1 MISMIPLSAGLLGV
15 YWIRWLI
22 WKRKELP
29 IVIPILFTC
38 FFLPKLNLVQ
48 VSRLSTAGIRVDDF
62 LALILLFI
70 AIMDP
75 ATFRNRHIRR
85 GVGMLAA
92 LAVLNL
98 LSVFIG
104 RIRGYDNQILLSVM
118 MVIRKFEYFA
128 FALVGIYTVRRLKD
142 PYGTFF
148 SEFTLMSAFH
158 IVLAALQVLGKAGY
172 IVNGAD
178 AGDYFQRAAVSTF
191 NGYYEYG
198 QFLCFG
204 CAVYICEAL
213 RPRSVPAG
221 VVPTG
226 VGSRWSLRAHG
237 GRVPVAPS
245 RWVSVVMLGLSLGM
259 LVLSRSRSSLV
270 IGALLVLIAV
280 YFPLRGAIPRIR
292 LIVGGYGGILLL
304 AAVTVVFTGI
314 IGWELVGR
322 FGSISLDDFTRYWAE
337 FLRRGDFS
345 RYREMIRTNW
355 FEFDAISTLGYLD
368 RISDWSLA
376 TRYLKWGAALDG
388 FRLNPLLGYGTG
400 VTHVMDGNYIRLL
413 AETGIL
419 GTGLWL
425 FFYGYFMRTVRKA
438 CRRSVLSKALWLMM
452 LSILLNSVLIDMFD
466 ASKPMEMMWLLVGG
480 VIAFARSGERIEK
493 RWLMR

>member
-1 MISMIPLSAGLLGV
+1 MISMIPLSAGLLGA

-38 FFLPKLNLVQ
+38 FFLPKLNLMR
-48 VSRLSTAGIRVDDF
+48 VSSLSTAGIRVDDF
-62 LALILLFI
+62 LALILLFV

-85 GVGMLAA
+85 GVAMLIILAA
-92 LAVLNL
+92 LNL
-98 LSVFIG
+98 LSFVIG
-104 RIRGYDNQILLSVM
+104 RIRGYDNQILISIM

-128 FALVGIYTVRRLKD
+128 FALIGIYTARRLKN

-148 SEFTLMSAFH
+148 SEFTLMSVFH
-158 IVLAALQVLGKAGY
+158 IALAALQVLGKASY

-213 RPRSVPAG
+213 R
-221 VVPTG
+221 VPTG
-226 VGSRWSLRAHG
+226 VRSHG
-237 GRVPVAPS
+237 GRVPVVPS
-245 RWVSVVMLGLSLGM
+245 RWVSVVMLGLSLVM

-270 IGALLVLIAV
+270 IGVLLVLIAV
-280 YFPLRGAIPRIR
+280 YFPIRGTISRAR
-292 LIVGGYGGILLL
+292 LIAGGYGGIILL

-425 FFYGYFMRTVRKA
+425 FFFGYFMRVVRKA
-438 CRRSVLSKALWLMM
+438 GQRTGLSKALWLMM

-480 VIAFARSGERIEK
+480 VIAFGSIGKRTEK
-493 RWLMR
+493 RWFIR

>member
-1 MISMIPLSAGLLGV
+1 MISMIPLSAGLLGA

-38 FFLPKLNLVQ
+38 FFLPKLNLMQ
-48 VSRLSTAGIRVDDF
+48 VSSLSTAGIRVDDF
-62 LALILLFI
+62 LALILLFV

-85 GVGMLAA
+85 GVAMLIILAA
-92 LAVLNL
+92 LNL
-98 LSVFIG
+98 LSVVIG
-104 RIRGYDNQILLSVM
+104 RIRGYDNQILISIM

-128 FALVGIYTVRRLKD
+128 FALIGIYTARRLKN

-158 IVLAALQVLGKAGY
+158 IVLAALQVLGKASY

-213 RPRSVPAG
+213 R
-221 VVPTG
+221 VPTG
-226 VGSRWSLRAHG
+226 VRPHG
-237 GRVPVAPS
+237 GRVPVVPS
-245 RWVSVVMLGLSLGM
+245 RWVSVVMLGLSLVM
-259 LVLSRSRSSLV
+259 LALSRSRSSLV
-270 IGALLVLIAV
+270 IGALLVLMAV
-280 YFPLRGAIPRIR
+280 FFPIRGTISRAR
-292 LIVGGYGGILLL
+292 LIAGGYGGILLL

-322 FGSISLDDFTRYWAE
+322 FGSISPDDFTRYWAE

-438 CRRSVLSKALWLMM
+438 CGRSVLSKALWLMM

-480 VIAFARSGERIEK
+480 VIAFGSIGKRTEK
-493 RWLMR
+493 RWFIR

>member
-1 MISMIPLSAGLLGV
+1 MISMIPLSAGLLGA

-38 FFLPKLNLVQ
+38 FFLPKLNLMQ
-48 VSRLSTAGIRVDDF
+48 VSSLSTAGIRVDDF
-62 LALILLFI
+62 LALILLFV

-85 GVGMLAA
+85 GVAMLIILAA
-92 LAVLNL
+92 LNL
-98 LSVFIG
+98 LSVVIG
-104 RIRGYDNQILLSVM
+104 RIRGYDNQILISIM

-128 FALVGIYTVRRLKD
+128 FALIGIYTARRLKN

-148 SEFTLMSAFH
+148 SEFTLISAFH
-158 IVLAALQVLGKAGY
+158 IVLAALQVLGKASY

-213 RPRSVPAG
+213 R
-221 VVPTG
+221 VPTG
-226 VGSRWSLRAHG
+226 VRPHG
-237 GRVPVAPS
+237 GRVPVVLS
-245 RWVSVVMLGLSLGM
+245 RWVSVVMLGLSLVM
-259 LVLSRSRSSLV
+259 LALSRSRSSLV

-280 YFPLRGAIPRIR
+280 YFPIRGTISRAR
-292 LIVGGYGGILLL
+292 LIAGGYGGILLL

-322 FGSISLDDFTRYWAE
+322 FGSISPDDFTRYWAE

-438 CRRSVLSKALWLMM
+438 CGRSVLSKALWLMM

-480 VIAFARSGERIEK
+480 VIAFGSIGERTEK
-493 RWLMR
+493 RWFIR